1 MVLYQCFETAKYFD
15 KETGDRIANYD
26 AFQHV
31 KSSSLSFTAWPK
43 TEYTFKDN
51 VTVKPFHF
59 ENVKIL
65 WRPTEKQEFNEPD
78 DNLLEEDKWTEEM
91 FDNRMEGVGN
101 TENIEGT
108 EDAEKT
114 DKQKR
119 QTRTAACT
127 HGVVTTLPKTAWLRP
142 TQQASCNLPRPR
154 SDHHQ
159 MALVVSQAVANR
171 IHRHASEA

>member
-91 FDNRMEGVGN
+91 LQENRDMTPVDYRYPDYTEAMEMHGEV
-101 TENIEGT
+101 ENI
-108 EDAEKT
+108 
-114 DKQKR
+114 KR
-119 QTRTAACT
+119 MISSK
-127 HGVVTTLPKTAWLRP
+127 HP
-142 TQQASCNLPRPR
+142 
-154 SDHHQ
+154 
-159 MALVVSQAVANR
+159 
-171 IHRHASEA
+171 